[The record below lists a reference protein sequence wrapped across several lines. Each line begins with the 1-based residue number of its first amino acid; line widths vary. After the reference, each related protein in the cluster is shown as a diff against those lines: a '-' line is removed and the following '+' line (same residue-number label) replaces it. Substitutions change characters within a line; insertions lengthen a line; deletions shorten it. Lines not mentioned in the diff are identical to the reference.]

1 MYDFAG
7 RTDFW
12 NIGYPFAGALVY
24 LVAPIALASI
34 AYALRRRWRFWHTA
48 GADADL
54 GPTGDRWK
62 AFLALVAVGLVAHRQ
77 FVRKRDLYPGI
88 MHFAIFWGFSILLIA
103 TTIAALEF
111 NAEKYLNWV
120 WPTAHARIPLGFTW
134 DVLGGGLAAVG
145 LLMAVWRRYVIRPGR
160 LNTALDDAV
169 VLGFLFALLISGFL
183 IEGFRIAAT
192 ELNPASSFYDPSVA
206 RWSPI
211 GWIVA
216 KTLLGIGIGTGA
228 LETLHATTW
237 WLHAGVFVS
246 AIVYASAR
254 FSRLTHMIVSPM
266 NWYYRTLRPRGALKS
281 MGDFETLETFGAKDI
296 IDLPWTQML
305 SFDACTNCGR
315 CQDACPAWASGKP
328 LSPRALIQG
337 MRGYMEERAPVLL
350 GTPAGET
357 PPEPATSMVHDAI
370 GDDVLWSC
378 LTCAACLDACPVEIN
393 HIDSIVDMRRY
404 LTLEEASTPET
415 AMSAMQSIEQRG
427 HPWRGTTLTRT
438 SWMDGLEIPTL
449 AEKPDSEV
457 LFWVGCSGALV
468 QRGVD
473 TTRSMASVLK
483 KAGIDF
489 AVLGDEETCTGDPA
503 RRLGNEYLF
512 QVQAETNIATFT
524 QYDVKKIITTCPHCF
539 NTMKNEY
546 PQLSGNYEVIHYTA
560 FVGEL
565 LKEGKL
571 KPTEAGIGKIGT
583 VTYHDSCYLGRH
595 NGEFGAPREV
605 ISAIPGLDFVEM
617 DRNQEKAFC
626 CGAGGGRMWMEEEG
640 ERVNHMRTD
649 QFLETGADT
658 LAVSCPFC
666 IQMFDEGIT
675 AKGVEDGKQA
685 VDLIT
690 ILDQATE

>member
-62 AFLALVAVGLVAHRQ
+62 AFLALVAVGLIAHRQ

-206 RWSPI
+206 GWSPI

>member
-62 AFLALVAVGLVAHRQ
+62 AFLALVAVGLIAHRQ

-546 PQLSGNYEVIHYTA
+546 PQLGGNYEVIHYTA

>member
-1 MYDFAG
+1 MSEFAG

-34 AYALRRRWRFWHTA
+34 AYALRRRWHLWHTA
-48 GADADL
+48 GADTNL

-62 AFLALVAVGLVAHRQ
+62 AFLALVAVGLLAHKQ

-120 WPTAHARIPLGFTW
+120 WPTAHARIPLGFAW
-134 DVLGGGLAAVG
+134 DVLGGGLATVG
-145 LLMAVWRRYVIRPGR
+145 LLMAVWRRYVIKPGR
-160 LNTALDDAV
+160 LNTALDDGV
-169 VLGFLFALLISGFL
+169 VMSFLFALLISGFL

-192 ELNPASSFYDPSVA
+192 ELNPSSTFYDPSVA
-206 RWSPI
+206 GWSPI
-211 GWIVA
+211 GWVVA
-216 KTLLGIGIGTGA
+216 KTLIGIGIGIGTSA

-266 NWYYRTLRPRGALKS
+266 NWYFRSLRPSGTLKS
-281 MGDFETLETFGAKDI
+281 MGDFETLETFGAKDV
-296 IDLPWTQML
+296 IDLSWTQML

-328 LSPRALIQG
+328 LSPRKLIQG
-337 MRGYMEERAPVLL
+337 MRGYMEERAPVIL

-357 PPEPATSMVHDAI
+357 LPEPATSMVHDAI

-393 HIDSIVDMRRY
+393 PIESIVDMRRY
-404 LTLEEASTPET
+404 LTLEEASTPDT
-415 AMSAMQSIEQRG
+415 AQSAMQSIEQRG

-438 SWMDGLEIPTL
+438 SWMDGLDIPTL
-449 AEKPDSEV
+449 AEQPESEV

-483 KAGIDF
+483 KAGINF

-503 RRLGNEYLF
+503 RRMGNEYLI
-512 QVQAETNIATFT
+512 QIQAETNIATFK

-546 PQLSGNYEVIHYTA
+546 PQLGGNYEVIHYTA

-571 KPTEAGIGKIGT
+571 KPTEASIGKIGT

-595 NGEFGAPREV
+595 NGEYDSPRE
-605 ISAIPGLDFVEM
+605 IMSAIPGLDFVEM
-617 DRNQEKAFC
+617 DLN
-626 CGAGGGRMWMEEEG
+626 
-640 ERVNHMRTD
+640 
-649 QFLETGADT
+649 
-658 LAVSCPFC
+658 
-666 IQMFDEGIT
+666 
-675 AKGVEDGKQA
+675 
-685 VDLIT
+685 
-690 ILDQATE
+690 